1 MDSTLMEKKDT
12 IAKITA
18 ILAILDI
25 SAWEVR
31 KLVNALPATSV
42 LKKPTPIPLTL
53 TTKPTLVLWVTT
65 VSLDQVL
72 LRDALSRPTHSRK
85 ELNS

>member
-1 MDSTLMEKKDT
+1 MDSILMEKKDT

-42 LKKPTPIPLTL
+42 LKKPTPTPLTL